1 MRDIKQIGQREAG
14 LPKVFGRH
22 QMAMVAVGAI
32 ISYGLM
38 TGAGFPLSLAGPGVV
53 VSYLAASVVVLLMAY
68 CLAEMAARH
77 PMPGAFGSYAEA
89 YLGAGSGFV
98 VRSAYVVGLLCIIGT
113 EMELLGSALAPM
125 LPGLSAT
132 LVSVLGLIAII
143 GVNLLPAQW
152 FARLEFTLSAVKVAA
167 LLFFVGCA
175 WRVFF
180 QSEAAVPAP
189 QSLQAAGDLLYW
201 HGILEAFILAVLGYA
216 GMESLAV
223 AAGETAAAPG
233 SIRRVIRTTAW
244 VLIGLA
250 LAVVVAAVAVSML
263 GILPLSGPPMAF
275 ILRQSGVPLGWMN
288 IAIAVAVLS
297 VLNSQLYGASRMLF
311 SLGRAERRLHW
322 LGGLRGGSPRIAVL
336 VVGVISLLVFAF
348 FKLYMFQTFIAAT
361 TIASSCLLLV
371 WLMVFFS
378 YLRFRQQAAPLR
390 ESGRALASWP
400 AWGGVVLVVG
410 VALSTWRLA
419 TFELTLMI
427 GGPFLIVL
435 CLVYTLFFRL
445 R

>member
-1 MRDIKQIGQREAG
+1 MRDIKEIGLREAG

-22 QMAMVAVGAI
+22 QLAMVAVGAI

-68 CLAEMAARH
+68 CLSEMAARH

-125 LPGLSAT
+125 LPGVSST
-132 LVSVLGLIAII
+132 LVSVLGLMAII

-152 FARLEFTLSAVKVAA
+152 FARLEFTLSTLKVAA
-167 LLFFVGCA
+167 LLFFVVCA

-180 QSEAAVPAP
+180 QSEAELPVP
-189 QSLQAAGDLLYW
+189 QSLQAAGGLFYW
-201 HGILEAFILAVLGYA
+201 EGILEAFILAVLGYA

-233 SIRRVIRTTAW
+233 TLRRVIRTTAW
-244 VLIGLA
+244 LLVGLA
-250 LAVVVAAVAVSML
+250 LSMVVVSAAVSML
-263 GILPLSGPPMAF
+263 GILPFSVPPIAF
-275 ILRQSGVPLGWMN
+275 ILKESGVPAKWMN
-288 IAIAVAVLS
+288 LAIAVAVLS

-311 SLGRAERRLHW
+311 SLGRAESRLRRL
-322 LGGLRGGSPRIAVL
+322 GDLRGGAPCIAV
-336 VVGVISLLVFAF
+336 VVAGAASLLVFAF
-348 FKLYMFQTFIAAT
+348 FKLYMFETFIAAT

-378 YLRFRQQAAPLR
+378 YLRFRQQATPLR
-390 ESGRALASWP
+390 ASERAPASWP
-400 AWGGVVLVVG
+400 AWSGVVLVVG
-410 VALSTWRLA
+410 VALSTWRLEP
-419 TFELTLMI
+419 FELTLMI
-427 GGPFLIVL
+427 GGPFLVAL
-435 CLVYTLFFRL
+435 CLVYMLFFRL